1 MSFALSKWEKRFMD
15 MARLVAT
22 WSRDPSSKVGAVIV
36 DRRKRVVSVGFNGFP
51 AGVDD
56 TIVSREQKIL
66 RTVHAEGNA
75 ILFAQRDLT
84 GCTIFTTHP
93 PCAQCAALIVQS
105 GITRV
110 VSPIPTQDFA
120 SRWKDHCDEALT
132 MFAEA
137 GVQVVQFEDVCSV

>member
-1 MSFALSKWEKRFMD
+1 MSFALSKWEERFMS

-36 DRRKRVVSVGFNGFP
+36 DRRKRIVSVGFNGFP

-56 TIVSREQKIL
+56 TILDRNQRL
-66 RTVHAEGNA
+66 RRTVHAEANC
-75 ILFAQRDLT
+75 ILFAQRDLA

-93 PCAQCAALIVQS
+93 PCSQCAALIVQS
-105 GITRV
+105 GISRV

-120 SRWKDHCDEALT
+120 LRWKDHCDEALA
-132 MFAEA
+132 MFVEA
-137 GVQVVQFEDVCSV
+137 GVQVMQFEDVSSV